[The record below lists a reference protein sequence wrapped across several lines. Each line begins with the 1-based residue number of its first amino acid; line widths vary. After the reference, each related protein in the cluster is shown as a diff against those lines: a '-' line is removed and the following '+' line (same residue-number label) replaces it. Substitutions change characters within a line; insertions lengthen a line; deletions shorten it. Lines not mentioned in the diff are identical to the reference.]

1 MDNNPHSEFIKWY
14 EPLHER
20 FVRYCSSR
28 AFALMETEDLVQE
41 SILQTLQAFY
51 RLEDKQKLLGYM
63 IGVANNLVRQAK
75 RRLKFKGEW
84 DEKVLE
90 KLEGRTLDPAVA
102 LDVHYL
108 LKAIQQLPE
117 KQREALILFEVSGF
131 SIQEIG
137 TIQGD
142 SEGAIK
148 TRLSRSRKQLR
159 KQLDDGGK
167 VTAMVSDLCG
177 AFAMGGCFSFQKPAI
192 SNYIPWELFPDL
204 SHQISYPKYAHPTN
218 TNIGGPEANAP
229 RGQFREGATVG
240 QPKSSGAS
248 QPALVWPF

>member
-1 MDNNPHSEFIKWY
+1 MDNNPHSEFLKWY

-90 KLEGRTLDPAVA
+90 KLEGRTQDPEIA

-117 KQREALILFEVSGF
+117 KQREALVLFEISGF
-131 SIQEIG
+131 NIKEISEIQ
-137 TIQGD
+137 TS
-142 SEGAIK
+142 SEGATK
-148 TRLSRSRKQLR
+148 TRLSRARHQL
-159 KQLDDGGK
+159 KELLAEDGRPMPLAK
-167 VTAMVSDLCG
+167 RLAVYAS
-177 AFAMGGCFSFQKPAI
+177 I
-192 SNYIPWELFPDL
+192 LF
-204 SHQISYPKYAHPTN
+204 
-218 TNIGGPEANAP
+218 
-229 RGQFREGATVG
+229 
-240 QPKSSGAS
+240 
-248 QPALVWPF
+248 

>member
-1 MDNNPHSEFIKWY
+1 MDNNPHSEFLKWY

-75 RRLKFKGEW
+75 RRLKFKSEW

-90 KLEGRTLDPAVA
+90 KLEGHTHDPEVA

-117 KQREALILFEVSGF
+117 KQREALVLFEISGF
-131 SIQEIG
+131 NIKEISEIQI
-137 TIQGD
+137 
-142 SEGAIK
+142 SSKGATK
-148 TRLSRSRKQLR
+148 TRLSRARQQL
-159 KQLDDGGK
+159 KVLLSEDGRPMPLAK
-167 VTAMVSDLCG
+167 RLAVYASV
-177 AFAMGGCFSFQKPAI
+177 
-192 SNYIPWELFPDL
+192 LF
-204 SHQISYPKYAHPTN
+204 
-218 TNIGGPEANAP
+218 
-229 RGQFREGATVG
+229 
-240 QPKSSGAS
+240 
-248 QPALVWPF
+248 